1 MFKKHKKLWIGI
13 ISLITFLVVGF
24 AGAGYYF
31 YNVAIVPGHKSF
43 LSKKQPLKKSDPLYR
58 QTKWYNNAKKEKWYI
73 TSTDDNLKLDANY
86 IPAIHKTNKTVILLH
101 GYMNTKDTMGPY
113 AAMFHQLGYNTLLP
127 DARGHGQSQGN
138 YVGYGW
144 REKGD
149 VRKWV
154 NKVIKRNGKNSKV
167 VIFGVSMGGAT
178 TMMTSGQKM
187 PKQVKAYIE
196 DCGYTNA
203 KTEIEHE
210 AQSIYHM
217 PAFPRFPLVEILSG
231 YTKLKAGY
239 FLNDADSLKQLKQNH
254 KPMLFIHGEKD
265 TFVPTKMVYAN
276 YHASSGPKELW
287 LVPGASHAK
296 SFATHPYEYQQKIE
310 RFLNKYVSKK

>member
-1 MFKKHKKLWIGI
+1 MFKKHKKLWVWVISIIGV
-13 ISLITFLVVGF
+13 LVIAF

-31 YNVAIVPGHKSF
+31 YTVAIVPGQKNF
-43 LSKKQPLKKSDPLYR
+43 LSKKKPLKKSDPLYE
-58 QTKWYNNAKKEKWYI
+58 QTKWYNTVKKEKWYM

-86 IPAIHKTNKTVILLH
+86 IPAFHKTNKTVILLH
-101 GYMNTKDTMGPY
+101 GYMNSKDDMGPY

-149 VRKWV
+149 VRKWA
-154 NKVIKRNGKNSKV
+154 NKVIKYNGENSRIA
-167 VIFGVSMGGAT
+167 IFGVSMGGAT

-187 PKQVKAYIE
+187 PNQVQAYIE
-196 DCGYTNA
+196 DCGYTNTKA
-203 KTEIEHE
+203 EIEHE

-231 YTKLKAGY
+231 YTKLNAGY
-239 FLNDADSLKQLKQNH
+239 FLNNADSIKQLKKNH
-254 KPMLFIHGEKD
+254 KPMMFIHGNKD
-265 TFVPTKMVYAN
+265 TFVPTEMVYEN
-276 YHASSGPKELW
+276 YRATQGPKELW
-287 LVPGASHAK
+287 IVPNATHAK
-296 SFATHPYEYQQKIE
+296 SFATHPKQYEQKVE
-310 RFLNKYVSKK
+310 KFLNKYIS